1 MVSDETT
8 NLNIKDCTG
17 SRHSHLT
24 AAKIVQTVIKKKRL
38 TSTIHLTVTIQLRS
52 PGYMNTFSFTM
63 RPPPSP
69 AKAGH
74 YL

>member
-8 NLNIKDCTG
+8 NLNIKDRTA
-17 SRHSHLT
+17 SHHSHLT

-52 PGYMNTFSFTM
+52 SGYMNTFSITM
-63 RPPPSP
+63 PPPPSR
-69 AKAGH
+69 
-74 YL
+74 LVITCS